1 LIQSK
6 GNFDMRKLM
15 LSLGAATMAV
25 STMVLPVS
33 SANARKHYYKTYRGN
48 NGRTYCTHSGG
59 TTGLVA
65 GGAGGALIG
74 NSIAGRGD
82 KLLGTVVG
90 GVAGALGGRAIDRT
104 ITAKRR
110 CRR

>member
-1 LIQSK
+1 
-6 GNFDMRKLM
+6 MRKLM

-33 SANARKHYYKTYRGN
+33 SAEARKHYYKTYRGK
-48 NGRTYCTHSGG
+48 NGRTYCTRSGG

-74 NSIAGRGD
+74 NRSPAVATSCSAPWSAVLRAPW
-82 KLLGTVVG
+82 
-90 GVAGALGGRAIDRT
+90 AGARSTARSRRSVAATPLGQPRLR
-104 ITAKRR
+104 
-110 CRR
+110 